1 MGTFTVPL
9 GVADLQGQHFIEI
22 EALVDT
28 GATYTSIPEDV
39 LERLGIEVR
48 EKRPFELAD
57 DRVVE
62 YPVGYATMRV
72 EHREVIA
79 LVVFGPVG
87 TAPLLG
93 ATTLETVGLGVDP
106 INQRLIPVPA
116 LLKYQK
122 HIAKDLTRSAG
133 GAGSGLTKPG

>member
-9 GVADLQGQHFIEI
+9 GVADLQGQQFIEV

-28 GATYTSIPEDV
+28 GVPYTSIPEDV
-39 LERLGIEVR
+39 LERLGVEVR
-48 EKRPFELAD
+48 KTRSFELAD
-57 DRVVE
+57 DRVVD

-72 EHREVIA
+72 EDREVIA
-79 LVVFGPVG
+79 LVVFGPRG

-93 ATTLETVGLGVDP
+93 ATTLETAGLGVDP

-116 LLKYQK
+116 LLK
-122 HIAKDLTRSAG
+122 
-133 GAGSGLTKPG
+133 

>member
-9 GVADLQGQHFIEI
+9 EVADLQGSQFIEV

-48 EKRPFELAD
+48 ETRPFELAD

-62 YPVGYATMRV
+62 YSVGYATMRV
-72 EHREVIA
+72 DGREVIA
-79 LVVFGPVG
+79 LVVFGPIG
-87 TAPLLG
+87 TAPLMG
-93 ATTLETVGLGVDP
+93 ATTLETAGLGVDP
-106 INQRLIPVPA
+106 INQRLIPIPA
-116 LLKYQK
+116 LLK
-122 HIAKDLTRSAG
+122 
-133 GAGSGLTKPG
+133 